1 MICPCKDCEN
11 KGCGTYHD
19 QCEKYQQYVEWRNYI
34 HNQERKEKDILYG
47 GKGKRSHRNK
57 KNIWH

>member
-19 QCEKYQQYVEWRNYI
+19 QCEKYQQYVEWRQNL
-34 HNQERKEKDILYG
+34 NEAKRKESIILYG
-47 GKGKRSHRNK
+47 YKYKRSHRNTK
-57 KNIWH
+57 KF